1 MTKRY
6 KTKRGYLIEV
16 FHDCRLY
23 DNKGKVDVW
32 CNGGFLHA
40 FNDVN
45 EAKNSISE
53 GSG

>member
-6 KTKRGYLIEV
+6 KTKRGYFIDT

-23 DNKGKVDVW
+23 DNNDKVDVW
-32 CNGGFLHA
+32 CNGGFLMT
-40 FNDVN
+40 FDSVDK
-45 EAKNSISE
+45 AKNVISE